1 MIMYKY
7 YTIIPEAKT
16 LWVNLTAIHL
26 CPEYSWSVDRDF
38 KIGKAFFTCKHK
50 YPTQFV
56 LVLRV

>member
-1 MIMYKY
+1 MGKLNCNDFRHFTTPSFTYHH
-7 YTIIPEAKT
+7 
-16 LWVNLTAIHL
+16 IHL
-26 CPEYSWSVDRDF
+26 CPEYSWAVDRDF